1 MIEGANFH
9 QEVPYVCKFDI
20 IEQQFSGNVTFID
33 PNHLE
38 CHIETATL
46 DKVSI
51 GAHTLLLGI
60 KENE

>member
-20 IEQQFSGNVTFID
+20 SEQQLSGNVTFID

-38 CHIETATL
+38 YHI
-46 DKVSI
+46 
-51 GAHTLLLGI
+51 
-60 KENE
+60 